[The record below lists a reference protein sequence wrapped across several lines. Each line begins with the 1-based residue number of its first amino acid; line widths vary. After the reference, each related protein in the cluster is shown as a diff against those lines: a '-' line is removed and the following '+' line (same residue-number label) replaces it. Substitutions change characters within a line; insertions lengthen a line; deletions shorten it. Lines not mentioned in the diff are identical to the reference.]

1 MENSIAMCSA
11 VVACVWC
18 GIAFLRSSGEKKFQ
32 PKREMSVFVDVSPSR
47 SERRW
52 FDSTSPHHY
61 CLRCSVKNANPS
73 FERGSPEAGCP
84 SILR

>member
-1 MENSIAMCSA
+1 MENSIAMFSV

-32 PKREMSVFVDVSPSR
+32 PKREMGVFVDVLPSK

-52 FDSTSPHHY
+52 FDSTSPHY
-61 CLRCSVKNANPS
+61 
-73 FERGSPEAGCP
+73 
-84 SILR
+84 